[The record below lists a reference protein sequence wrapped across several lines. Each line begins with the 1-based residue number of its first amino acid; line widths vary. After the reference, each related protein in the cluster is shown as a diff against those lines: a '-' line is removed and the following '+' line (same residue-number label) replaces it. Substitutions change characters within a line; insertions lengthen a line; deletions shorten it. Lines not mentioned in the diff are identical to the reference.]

1 MTIRNY
7 DTFCLEEVLGLYESV
22 GWTNYIERA
31 ETLPRAFENSLCV
44 LGAYEGD
51 SLIGFLRAVG
61 DGVTV
66 LFVQD
71 LLVRPDWQRK
81 GVGSA
86 LMRELLRRY
95 ETVYQTEL
103 LADGTEE
110 LAAFYAAL
118 GFRSA
123 EELGCRAFVKM
134 RPAIQ
139 KDSGK
144 EAN

>member
-1 MTIRNY
+1 MTIRDY
-7 DTFCLEEVLGLYESV
+7 TDFRPEEILGLYESV
-22 GWTNYIERA
+22 GWINYLRRR

-81 GVGSA
+81 GVGTA
-86 LMRELLRRY
+86 LMCELLRRFPKI
-95 ETVYQTEL
+95 YQIEL
-103 LADGTEE
+103 LADRTEA
-110 LAAFYAAL
+110 LSAFYSSL
-118 GFRSA
+118 GFRGA
-123 EELGCRAFVKM
+123 EALGCRAYVKM
-134 RPAIQ
+134 QQAEP
-139 KDSGK
+139 K
-144 EAN
+144 EDVK